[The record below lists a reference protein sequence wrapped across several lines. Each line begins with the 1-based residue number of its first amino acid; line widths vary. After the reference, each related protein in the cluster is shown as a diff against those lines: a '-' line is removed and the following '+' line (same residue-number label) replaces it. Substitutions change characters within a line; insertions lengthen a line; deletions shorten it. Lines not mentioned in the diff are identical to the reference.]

1 MIEHLTDEFS
11 SVMPKVFI
19 SAGTVATPTQQQAIE
34 IVASCLE
41 DAGLSPRRMGINEWS
56 HDQPLRAIRKVIQE
70 CDGIVVIAF
79 ERLRFPIGIEHTKQ
93 GEKSLTDRRL
103 PTVWNHIEA
112 AIGYA
117 NDLPLLVI
125 AENGLWEQGLLES
138 MYDWNVYWT
147 DFAPTDFRSEK
158 FKGWLQSWKAA
169 VLAHVAR
176 TSRSSSTA
184 ADVDVSKLSVGE
196 LLKRLTVPQV
206 WGVLSALTALLIA
219 IATISYGIGG
229 SKWPWQ

>member
-1 MIEHLTDEFS
+1 
-11 SVMPKVFI
+11 MPKVFI

-34 IVASCLE
+34 IVVGCLE
-41 DAGLSPRRMGINEWS
+41 NAGLSPRRMGVNEWS

-70 CDGIVVIAF
+70 CDGIAVIAF
-79 ERLRFPIGIEHTKQ
+79 ERIHFPAGTEHTKQ
-93 GEKSLTDRRL
+93 GDKSLTDRRL

-125 AENGLWEQGLLES
+125 AEKRLWEQGLLES

-147 DFAPTDFRSEK
+147 DFSPTDFRSER

-169 VLAHVAR
+169 VLAHAAR
-176 TSRSSSTA
+176 TPPSSA
-184 ADVDVSKLSVGE
+184 AAYFDASKLTVGD
-196 LLKRLTVPQV
+196 LLRRLTLPQLWAV
-206 WGVLSALTALLIA
+206 FSALTGLLIA
-219 IATISYGIGG
+219 VATISYRVGA

>member
-1 MIEHLTDEFS
+1 
-11 SVMPKVFI
+11 MPKVFI
-19 SAGTVATPTQQQAIE
+19 SAGAVATPMQQQAIE

-41 DAGLSPRRMGINEWS
+41 DAGLSPRRMGVNEWS
-56 HDQPLRAIRKVIQE
+56 HDQPLRAIRKVIRE
-70 CDGIVVIAF
+70 CDGIAVIAF
-79 ERLRFPIGIEHTKQ
+79 ERVRFPNGIEHTKQ
-93 GEKSLTDRRL
+93 GDKSLADRRL

-125 AENGLWEQGLLES
+125 AENGLGEQGVLES

-147 DFAPTDFRSEK
+147 DFSPTDFRSEK

-169 VLAHVAR
+169 VLTHAAR
-176 TSRSSSTA
+176 TLRSSA
-184 ADVDVSKLSVGE
+184 ATDVDVCKLTVGD
-196 LLKRLTVPQV
+196 LLKRLTLPQL
-206 WGVLSALTALLIA
+206 WGLLSALTGLLIA
-219 IATISYGIGG
+219 VASVSYRIGA